1 VLRHD
6 GSGTRRFRAA
16 RVTRVPVVGIT
27 DSNALTLVCSTIERV
42 PCVAVGTADD
52 HLRVRFERGVR
63 WLLEQYRSESTRAL
77 VNKARLAAAQLLAP
91 PDIAPGVVP
100 PREAGPPVD
109 REAER
114 HDVLAG
120 LCGGVAL
127 RDLNLVD
134 SLLAQL
140 EAMEANEGDPEALAQ
155 LYQLDHVAARLRRNA
170 ENLRVLAGHDAGSAA
185 NVASPLVDVIRA
197 AMSSIEQ
204 YSRIEIGRVASQAVV
219 DFAVDDLSRV
229 LAELLDNATSHS
241 SPTSKVSVDAHP
253 AEQGGVLLRIEDAGI
268 GLPAARLEA
277 LNNRLSA
284 APKLDSGSIEHM
296 GLAVVRRLAGKHGI
310 RVRLE
315 KRAVHGTTATVLL
328 PANLVCE
335 APATPWFA
343 GVPTTTIPRPRTAPA
358 RVSASLP
365 PSSRMYRESTEHS
378 NTRPTPRTTRNGLP
392 RRVPQS
398 MREFAGFAS
407 AGPSRPEDS
416 NFDPGEGRAQ
426 LMTDLGD
433 FAEGEQ
439 AARRG
444 ARSAEGDRAE
454 ESQE

>member
-1 VLRHD
+1 M
-6 GSGTRRFRAA
+6 
-16 RVTRVPVVGIT
+16 IT
-27 DSNALTLVCSTIERV
+27 DSNRQTLVCRTIERV
-42 PCVAVGTADD
+42 PCVAVGTVND
-52 HLRVRFERGVR
+52 HLRVRFERGVQ
-63 WLLEQYRSESTRAL
+63 WLQEQYRSDSTRTL

-91 PDIAPGVVP
+91 PDAAPGSVP
-100 PREAGPPVD
+100 PRESGTPVN
-109 REAER
+109 RQEGT

-140 EAMEANEGDPEALAQ
+140 EAMEANEGDPDALAR
-155 LYQLDHVAARLRRNA
+155 LYQLDHVAVRLRRNA
-170 ENLRVLAGHDAGSAA
+170 ENLRVLAGHDAGTAA
-185 NVASPLVDVIRA
+185 DAASPLVDVIRA

-204 YSRIEIGRVASQAVV
+204 YPRIEIGSVVPQAVV
-219 DFAVDDLSRV
+219 DFVVDDLSRL

-241 SPTSKVSVDAHP
+241 PPMSNVAVHAHLT
-253 AEQGGVLLRIEDAGI
+253 EQGGVLLHIEDAGI

-277 LNNRLSA
+277 LNARLSA
-284 APKLDSGSIEHM
+284 TPTLDSGSIEHM
-296 GLAVVRRLAGKHGI
+296 GLAVVRRLAGKHNI

-315 KRAVHGTTATVLL
+315 KRAVHGTTAAVTL

-343 GVPTTTIPRPRTAPA
+343 GAPTPATNIPRPRSAPA
-358 RVSASLP
+358 PVRDEVSP
-365 PSSRMYRESTEHS
+365 PTSPRYSPWMEQGK
-378 NTRPTPRTTRNGLP
+378 TPAPGTTRNGLP

-407 AGPSRPEDS
+407 TGPRSPEHPDS
-416 NFDPGEGRAQ
+416 DPSEGREQ

-433 FAEGEQ
+433 FSEGER
-439 AARRG
+439 AARRSARRRTADGGG
-444 ARSAEGDRAE
+444 AKGSGE
-454 ESQE
+454 

>member
-1 VLRHD
+1 
-6 GSGTRRFRAA
+6 
-16 RVTRVPVVGIT
+16 
-27 DSNALTLVCSTIERV
+27 
-42 PCVAVGTADD
+42 VGTAND

-63 WLLEQYRSESTRAL
+63 WLLEQYRSENTRAL

-91 PDIAPGVVP
+91 PDLAPGAVP
-100 PREAGPPVD
+100 PREAEPPVD
-109 REAER
+109 REAET

-140 EAMEANEGDPEALAQ
+140 EAMEANEGDPDALAQ

-185 NVASPLVDVIRA
+185 NVASPLVDVVRA

-204 YSRIEIGRVASQAVV
+204 YPRIEIGHVAPQAVV
-219 DFAVDDLSRV
+219 DLAVDDLSRL

-241 SPTSKVSVDAHP
+241 PPTSKVAVEAHVT
-253 AEQGGVLLRIEDAGI
+253 EQGGVLLRIEDAGI

-277 LNNRLSA
+277 LNARLSA

-315 KRAVHGTTATVLL
+315 KRAVHGTTAAVQL
-328 PANLVCE
+328 PAHLVCE

-343 GVPTTTIPRPRTAPA
+343 GAPTTNIPRPRAAPA
-358 RVSASLP
+358 PVRVPASPP
-365 PSSRMYRESTEHS
+365 PSPRMHPEWTEQTK
-378 NTRPTPRTTRNGLP
+378 TRPTSRTTRNGLP

-407 AGPSRPEDS
+407 VGSSRPEDP
-416 NFDPGEGRAQ
+416 NVDPAEGREQ

-444 ARSAEGDRAE
+444 ARTAEGDRAE

>member
-1 VLRHD
+1 M
-6 GSGTRRFRAA
+6 A
-16 RVTRVPVVGIT
+16 
-27 DSNALTLVCSTIERV
+27 N
-42 PCVAVGTADD
+42 D
-52 HLRVRFERGVR
+52 HLRVRFERGVQ
-63 WLLEQYRSESTRAL
+63 WLLEQYRSESARAL

-91 PDIAPGVVP
+91 DIAPGSVS
-100 PREAGPPVD
+100 PRESGPPVD
-109 REAER
+109 RQDGT

-140 EAMEANEGDPEALAQ
+140 ETMEANEGDPDALAR

-170 ENLRVLAGHDAGSAA
+170 ENLRVLAGHDAGSVAEA
-185 NVASPLVDVIRA
+185 ASPLVDVLRA

-204 YSRIEIGRVASQAVV
+204 YPRIEIGSVAPQAVV
-219 DFAVDDLSRV
+219 GFAVDDVSRL

-241 SPTSKVSVDAHP
+241 PPTSTVTANAHLT
-253 AEQGGVLLRIEDAGI
+253 EQGGVLLHIEDPGI

-277 LNNRLSA
+277 LNARLSA
-284 APKLDSGSIEHM
+284 NPRLDSGSIQHM

-315 KRAVHGTTATVLL
+315 KRAAHGTTAAVLL
-328 PANLVCE
+328 PASLVCE
-335 APATPWFA
+335 APASAWFA
-343 GVPTTTIPRPRTAPA
+343 GAPTTSIPRPRSAPAPVRDQPSPPTAP
-358 RVSASLP
+358 RYSSWMERKETPPTSA
-365 PSSRMYRESTEHS
+365 
-378 NTRPTPRTTRNGLP
+378 TTRNGLP

-407 AGPSRPEDS
+407 TGPGRPENPDS
-416 NFDPGEGRAQ
+416 DPSEGREQ

-433 FAEGEQ
+433 FSEGEQ
-439 AARRG
+439 AARRSAQRRTADGGG
-444 ARSAEGDRAE
+444 AKGSGE
-454 ESQE
+454 

>member
-1 VLRHD
+1 M
-6 GSGTRRFRAA
+6 T
-16 RVTRVPVVGIT
+16 IT
-27 DSNALTLVCSTIERV
+27 DSNGLTLVGFPIERV
-42 PCVAVGTADD
+42 PCVAVVTAND
-52 HLRVRFERGVR
+52 HLRVRFERGVQ
-63 WLLEQYRSESTRAL
+63 WLLESHRRESARAL

-91 PDIAPGVVP
+91 PDIAPGSVS
-100 PREAGPPVD
+100 PRESGPPVD
-109 REAER
+109 QQNGT

-140 EAMEANEGDPEALAQ
+140 ETMEANEGDPDALAR

-185 NVASPLVDVIRA
+185 EVALPLVDVIRA

-204 YSRIEIGRVASQAVV
+204 YPRIEIGSVAPQAVV
-219 DFAVDDLSRV
+219 GFAVDDVSRL

-241 SPTSKVSVDAHP
+241 PPTSKVATNARLTD
-253 AEQGGVLLRIEDAGI
+253 QGGVLLHVEDAGI

-277 LNNRLSA
+277 LNARLSA
-284 APKLDSGSIEHM
+284 APRLDSGSIEHM

-315 KRAVHGTTATVLL
+315 KRAVHGTTAAVML
-328 PANLVCE
+328 PASLVCE

-343 GVPTTTIPRPRTAPA
+343 GAPTTNIPRPRAAPA
-358 RVSASLP
+358 PVGDPARP
-365 PSSRMYRESTEHS
+365 PTSPRYSSWVEQGKTP
-378 NTRPTPRTTRNGLP
+378 PTPGTTRNGLP

-407 AGPSRPEDS
+407 TGPGRPED
-416 NFDPGEGRAQ
+416 P
-426 LMTDLGD
+426 
-433 FAEGEQ
+433 
-439 AARRG
+439 
-444 ARSAEGDRAE
+444 
-454 ESQE
+454 